1 MDFVF
6 QTDNEIPDLKCPSI
20 IRVPTAQGVDS
31 SVVTFVVNATDNVD
45 GVLDVTC
52 NSTSGNTFFVGDTAV
67 GCTST
72 DQAGNRAE
80 CSFIVRVEG
89 MSYQGKKNAATY
101 VIFVF
106 LKTI

>member
-1 MDFVF
+1 M
-6 QTDNEIPDLKCPSI
+6 
-20 IRVPTAQGVDS
+20 DS

-45 GVLDVTC
+45 GVLNVTC

-89 MSYQGKKNAATY
+89 MSYQGKNNAATY
-101 VIFVF
+101 VLFVF
-106 LKTI
+106 LKTIKNNLESLLNFVCINIWFVSFSECK